1 MAIHVAFDSRSK
13 EVDMLSL
20 ENIREQKKTN
30 KPKKPCNLA
39 QIRTSHGGSSPNS
52 ASNISKEFLFKS
64 TENYQGGIDVH

>member
-20 ENIREQKKTN
+20 ENIREQKKQIN
-30 KPKKPCNLA
+30 QRNLA